1 MSFSTILDVAIG
13 MVLIYYVLS
22 LIVSYITTEIS
33 KYTEMRAKDLEQV
46 LRQRL
51 QDPATFNK
59 FMAHPMIKNL
69 QPIRVNLLGQEWEAR
84 VNDIPAATFSA
95 TVMDILAPEKPDQ
108 DKMAQLRFAIQG
120 LPEGEVKRS
129 LTTMVSSTSTD
140 IQTARANMEK
150 WYDDV
155 MQSVTQLYTQHAR
168 RIAIIC
174 ALVVS
179 VAVDGDS
186 LTMVKQFW
194 NQPTL
199 RAAAT
204 VKAENYI
211 KQSPDANVA
220 GYVSE
225 LQELK
230 IPILWTMP
238 LPTDGWGWAQKVFG
252 WAITWLAIAQG
263 SSFWYDMLR
272 KVKGSGTTTTTTS
285 SSSTTTTTTPAK
297 A

>member
-33 KYTEMRAKDLEQV
+33 KFTEMRAKDLERV
-46 LRQRL
+46 LRRRI
-51 QDPATFNK
+51 QDPATFDK
-59 FMAHPMIKNL
+59 LMTHPMVKNL
-69 QPIRVNLLGQEWEAR
+69 QPIRVNLLGKEWEAK

-95 TVMDILAPEKPDQ
+95 TVMDILAPETPDQ
-108 DKMAQLRFAIQG
+108 DKMAQLRAAVQG
-120 LPEGEVKRS
+120 LPEGEIKRS
-129 LTTMVSSTSTD
+129 MLTMVSSTATD
-140 IQTARANMEK
+140 IQTARAEVEK
-150 WYDDV
+150 WYDDI
-155 MQSVTQLYTQHAR
+155 MKSVTDLYKQHAR

-179 VAVDGDS
+179 IAVDADS
-186 LTMVKQFW
+186 LTMVKQLW

-204 VKAENYI
+204 AKAQDYV

-230 IPILWTMP
+230 IPLLWTMP
-238 LPTDGWGWAQKVFG
+238 LPTDAWGWVQKVFG
-252 WAITWLAIAQG
+252 WAITWLAIGQG
-263 SSFWYDMLR
+263 SSFWYDVLR
-272 KVKGSGTTTTTTS
+272 KAKGDGGA
-285 SSSTTTTTTPAK
+285 TTPAK